1 MGGNIRAIRSELEKI
16 SGVVEHLRIEKGY
29 QDLNFTKTD
38 TQVADIAAIGAAA
51 IGQAASATVLSTA
64 SGGAEVGMDFF
75 ACTVDGMAL
84 RGTFHKVEF
93 ANGDQIEFVVE
104 KETNFYAVHA
114 ARSPAAR
121 MLWMQPHQIR
131 GISAQKACDIRWSL
145 MYPSLAVIGIAIA
158 EFFRNEGLSTGKFDV
173 DLMLYAIMFFIT
185 LVITV
190 WIRWRFRGFAHQ
202 ATEVLR
208 AFGYE
213 HPEDVDLGRLHKKAQ
228 KALAASTGTLPPLV
242 NPWSYRY

>member
-1 MGGNIRAIRSELEKI
+1 MSRLKKI
-16 SGVVEHLRIEKGY
+16 SGVVEDLRIAKGY
-29 QDLNFTKTD
+29 QDLIFSKTD
-38 TQVADIAAIGAAA
+38 GQLAGVAAVGAAA
-51 IGQAASATVLSTA
+51 MGQVASATVLSTA
-64 SGGAEVGMDFF
+64 SGGAEIGMDFF

-84 RGTFHKVEF
+84 RGAFHKVEF

-104 KETNFYAVHA
+104 PEADFYTVHA
-114 ARSPAAR
+114 ARSPTVR
-121 MLWMQPHQIR
+121 LLWMQSHQIR
-131 GISAQKACDIRWSL
+131 GISAQKACDIKWSL

-158 EFFRNEGLSTGKFDV
+158 EFFRNDGLSTGKFDV
-173 DLMLYAIMFFIT
+173 DPMLYAIMFFIT

-213 HPEDVDLGRLHKKAQ
+213 HPEDVDLGRLNKKAE
-228 KALAASTGTLPPLV
+228 KAMAASTGTLPPLV